1 MKILTI
7 FGIELIKIS
16 AAMCPF
22 TKIEKSNKS
31 LHPREEAQCT
41 VQNIPQGLKNPNLI

>member
-1 MKILTI
+1 
-7 FGIELIKIS
+7 
-16 AAMCPF
+16 MCPF

-41 VQNIPQGLKNPNLI
+41 VQNIPQGLKNPNLIINAIYCTQLINFTIPVP